1 MPTLYEERT
10 RSRSGGDIKW
20 KAAYSQVY
28 TPLVK
33 LALNPPA
40 MNDLVHSCNA
50 APTYPKN
57 LISSGE
63 YQHTL
68 QNYVRQLD
76 EHDTQLFDVEDQAA
90 LDFWELHDGL
100 ASTSSQL
107 AT

>member
-1 MPTLYEERT
+1 MKKESALAAEGI
-10 RSRSGGDIKW
+10 SSGKLHIHF
-20 KAAYSQVY
+20 YN
-28 TPLVK
+28 PLVK
-33 LALNPPA
+33 LALKLHA

-76 EHDTQLFDVEDQAA
+76 EHDTQLFEVEAQAA